1 MKECQTDKLM
11 GKWNNEMCFIIEKEK
26 EHKISRKNTKRNP
39 SKDGK
44 YTTKCVSQ
52 STKYSS

>member
-1 MKECQTDKLM
+1 MKCVLLLQ
-11 GKWNNEMCFIIEKEK
+11 KEK
-26 EHKISRKNTKRNP
+26 EHKIGRKNTKNP

>member
-1 MKECQTDKLM
+1 MKCVSLLQ
-11 GKWNNEMCFIIEKEK
+11 KEK
-26 EHKISRKNTKRNP
+26 EHKTGRKNTNKT

-44 YTTKCVSQ
+44 DTTKCVSQ